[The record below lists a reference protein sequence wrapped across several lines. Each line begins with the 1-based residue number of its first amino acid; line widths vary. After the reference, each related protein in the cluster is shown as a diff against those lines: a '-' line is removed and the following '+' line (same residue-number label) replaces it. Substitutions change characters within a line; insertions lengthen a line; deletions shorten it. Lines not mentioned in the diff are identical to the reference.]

1 MGIMLTGFLGGVAK
15 GVTESIDEEEKR
27 AATAAQLQAKVM
39 FENYNKVKEQ
49 NAELSSKLKSGID
62 YLKSNGI
69 QGTEEEYFKA
79 AKNPQV
85 IALLQEKVKAGGF
98 DPTGVNLAE
107 IVGATQ
113 SLDGKTAKQFIDKSY
128 DLNQQKYVKPEA
140 SDKPVNFIQGFG
152 NKAAEDTFNRTAT
165 MLGVSPDT
173 LRATVQYKRPEL
185 DIDNTYNLSSLYGNK
200 AFDKLED
207 ESKANLNKALASGDA
222 NKIATATE
230 AVSRF
235 AIVKGLADKTS
246 KTEDQIQTELRN
258 KIFATDNPKEKNVL
272 TAELRQRQV
281 LSKLPGEGQEKIS
294 QSNLITVAS
303 KAITS
308 AISDKLTPGTDFI
321 IVQNPDGTT
330 TQQIKT
336 LKAANIFNEATE
348 LGRKAVVKEMTGPD
362 GKPKDQL
369 HRNALISI
377 GVNFDNEGRAVV
389 PKALQV
395 DDQGNPK
402 PTPVKV
408 EEKPATP
415 APAKPATTTQ
425 PTTAKPLPYLADG
438 TADKGKLVKGQA
450 YEDNGVVKIWNGIG
464 WVNK

>member
-1 MGIMLTGFLGGVAK
+1 MGIMLTGFLGGAAK
-15 GVTESIDEEEKR
+15 GITESIDEEEKR
-27 AATAAQLQAKVM
+27 ASTAAQMQAKIM
-39 FENYNKVKEQ
+39 YENYNKVKEQ
-49 NAELSSKLKSGID
+49 NAELSGKLKSGID

-85 IALLQEKVKAGGF
+85 LALLQEKVKAGGF
-98 DPTGVNLAE
+98 DPTGINLAE

-113 SLDGKTAKQFIDKSY
+113 SLDGKTAKQYIDRTY
-128 DLNQQKYVKPEA
+128 DLNQQTYVKPEA
-140 SDKPVNFIQGFG
+140 SKQPVGLVQGFG

-173 LRATVQYKRPEL
+173 LRAAAQYKRPEL

-200 AFDKLED
+200 TFDKLED

-222 NKIATATE
+222 DKIATATE

-258 KIFATDNPKEKNVL
+258 KIFATSDAKEKNVL

-281 LSKLPGEGQEKIS
+281 LSKLPGEGQEKVS

-308 AISDKLTPGTDFI
+308 AVADKLPPGSFVITTDAQGNQTLAPKD
-321 IVQNPDGTT
+321 IVSAKQ
-330 TQQIKT
+330 
-336 LKAANIFNEATE
+336 FNEAVTA
-348 LGRKAVVKEMTGPD
+348 GRTAVIKEMTGAN
-362 GKPKDQL
+362 GVPKDQM

-377 GVNFDNEGRAVV
+377 GVGFDEGGRAIL
-389 PKALQV
+389 PIRPGAL
-395 DDQGNPK
+395 
-402 PTPVKV
+402 PTETPAAS
-408 EEKPATP
+408 ATP
-415 APAKPATTTQ
+415 AAKPATTAQ
-425 PTTAKPLPYLADG
+425 TTGAKALPYTSEGAP
-438 TADKGKLVKGQA
+438 DKGKLVKGQA
-450 YEDNGVVKIWNGIG
+450 YDDGNGNVKTWTGIG
-464 WVNK
+464 WK